1 MEYNTKPYREGGR
14 LVLIHSFPKALSFE
28 NSGKYLFFFRDH
40 NLILFF
46 FLTKLLRSFSL
57 ITHEFECKKCI
68 ITRDNY
74 GVQSILK
81 HSMLPA
87 SGTDISRGIFVVF
100 LLAWSGR
107 VPRASGKRPNESLPS
122 SDTTKILH
130 PGRLTVYM
138 DMMSKHHHITQTS
151 PWPFKLN
158 HFMLS
163 QK

>member
-1 MEYNTKPYREGGR
+1 M
-14 LVLIHSFPKALSFE
+14 
-28 NSGKYLFFFRDH
+28 
-40 NLILFF
+40 
-46 FLTKLLRSFSL
+46 LRSFSL

-81 HSMLPA
+81 HSTLPA

-107 VPRASGKRPNESLPS
+107 VPRTGGKRPNESLPS

-130 PGRLTVYM
+130 PGRLTLYM
-138 DMMSKHHHITQTS
+138 DMMPQHHNTTPFHKQALDRVNSIIPCLVKNNNSKITRKKS
-151 PWPFKLN
+151 WVYLASFFLFKN
-158 HFMLS
+158 E
-163 QK
+163 